1 MSLPLLSTLPTPSQN
16 RSNGGKDQ
24 VNSLPHTDSIT
35 KGATVW
41 KIGFKKRYLTRSVA
55 QREGTDSQELKLLP
69 PSPIVLSLHLL
80 TPFLPLSAP
89 SIFPIPPTHGISLA
103 HPFQMLSYF
112 CLMSIHLSLF
122 VSCPT
127 EREINDECRMSGR
140 ESERKKERGGGRK
153 GERGSRGDNE
163 ESQKMF
169 SCVLKEI
176 GTSCLR
182 F

>member
-69 PSPIVLSLHLL
+69 PSPHRSIPAPPNPLPSSLRTQHLSHPPNPRYFSCPPLSDAFL
-80 TPFLPLSAP
+80 FLPHVYTP
-89 SIFPIPPTHGISLA
+89 
-103 HPFQMLSYF
+103 
-112 CLMSIHLSLF
+112 
-122 VSCPT
+122 VSFRLLPYRARNKWWMQNERAR
-127 EREINDECRMSGR
+127 ERER
-140 ESERKKERGGGRK
+140 ERGGRK